1 MQQATRALIFSYS
14 DSLFYFVGTTADS
27 AGHSDN
33 VQFYKDEVGNLLKF
47 RSLFH
52 AKQFLFTQGFT
63 KGALVMQSAYDEM
76 IGNEPAQKAE
86 LPWLYEE
93 AVA

>member
-1 MQQATRALIFSYS
+1 MHPNARALIFSYS
-14 DSLFYFVGTTADS
+14 DSLFYFVGTTHEAEGSTD
-27 AGHSDN
+27 A
-33 VQFYKDEVGNLLKF
+33 VQFFKDEVGNLLKF

-52 AKQFLFTQGFT
+52 AKQYLFTQGYT
-63 KGALVMQSAYDEM
+63 KGALVLQSAYDEM

-86 LPWLYEE
+86 MPWLFDG

>member
-1 MQQATRALIFSYS
+1 MQNDIRALIFSYS
-14 DSLFYFVGTTADS
+14 DSLFYFVGTTTDAE
-27 AGHSDN
+27 GRSDN
-33 VQFYKDEVGNLLKF
+33 VRFCKDDVGNLLKF
-47 RSLFH
+47 RCLFH
-52 AKQFLFTQGFT
+52 AKHYLFTLGFT

-86 LPWLYEE
+86 LPWIYEE